1 MSPIRLASL
10 TLVLA
15 LSACGAPAPPPY
27 QAVADVKQLMVSVV
41 EPAADEYWDAVGAII
56 DDKGTHEFQPETTEE
71 WEALRNHAYVIAES
85 GNLLMMNT
93 RARDG
98 GDWMTMSQSLIAAGR
113 RAVRAAEARSAP
125 AVFDAGGE
133 VYEACANCH
142 EKYAAQLAR
151 PNVQ

>member
-1 MSPIRLASL
+1 MSPTRAISL
-10 TLVLA
+10 TLIVA
-15 LSACGAPAPPPY
+15 LSACGGQAQPPY
-27 QAVADVKQLMVSVV
+27 QAVADVKQLMISVV

-56 DDKGTHEFQPETTEE
+56 DDKGTTEFQPETNEE
-71 WEALRNHAYVIAES
+71 WEAVRNHAYVIAES
-85 GNLLMMNT
+85 GNLLMMST
-93 RARDG
+93 RAKDS

-133 VYEACANCH
+133 LYEACTTCH

-151 PNVQ
+151 PNAQ